1 MSACAGQSRQSQTAV
16 TGAAHAAAHL
26 PCSGASMTAE
36 WKTNPAR
43 SAASPAVEALCER
56 LRGAKPAVTDSR
68 YKSRSRNSDISLC
81 SGGL

>member
-1 MSACAGQSRQSQTAV
+1 
-16 TGAAHAAAHL
+16 
-26 PCSGASMTAE
+26 MTAE